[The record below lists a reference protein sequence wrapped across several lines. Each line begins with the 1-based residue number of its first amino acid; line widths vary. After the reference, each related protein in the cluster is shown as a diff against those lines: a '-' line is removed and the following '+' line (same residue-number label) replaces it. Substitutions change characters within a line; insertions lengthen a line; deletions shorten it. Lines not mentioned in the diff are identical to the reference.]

1 MEFYGFACFSSLL
14 GGLRRGLRPLYV
26 SFSLIFGLRRGLRPI
41 YIYGVWTPNFVDF
54 YFFHAQAR
62 FVIRPSIRTWPY
74 IHLSLYIRRPPGA
87 MWRAELSSCYLCYP
101 LLSFATSC
109 SLCSLLCSSGNL

>member
-1 MEFYGFACFSSLL
+1 MEFYRSACFCSLL
-14 GGLRRGLRPLYV
+14 GGLRRGLRRIYIWRFVAFSGGLRRGLRPLYV

-54 YFFHAQAR
+54 YLFHAPAR

-74 IHLSLYIRRPPGA
+74 IKRI
-87 MWRAELSSCYLCYP
+87 
-101 LLSFATSC
+101 
-109 SLCSLLCSSGNL
+109 